1 MSDFL
6 VRALLAGLM
15 VAAIAG
21 PLGCLVL
28 WRRMA
33 FFGDALAHSALLGI
47 ALGFLLSIAPLF
59 GVLGAVVVLAL
70 LFASLQERMSL
81 AMDTL
86 LSLIAHSALAVGM
99 VVLSLMPGLRFD
111 LNAYLFGDILAV
123 GSSDLWVMA
132 GATVLIMGSLAL
144 LWRSLVA
151 VSVHPE
157 IAAAEGISLRL
168 SRIGFALMLAVLVAV
183 AMRLVGVL
191 LITALL
197 IIPAATARRF
207 ATGPEMM
214 ALGAVL
220 VGVSAVG
227 AGLWGSVSYDTPTGP
242 SIVVAALALFLAVHI
257 VPNLKMRR
265 RHKD

>member
-6 VRALLAGLM
+6 VRALLAGVM

-123 GSSDLWVMA
+123 GPSDLWVMA
-132 GATVLIMGSLAL
+132 GATVLVMGSLAL

>member
-6 VRALLAGLM
+6 IRALLAGLM

-33 FFGDALAHSALLGI
+33 FFGDALSHSALLGI

-70 LFASLQERMSL
+70 LFASLQESMSL

-123 GSSDLWVMA
+123 GSSDLWLMA
-132 GATVLIMGSLAL
+132 GATVLVLGALAL

-157 IAAAEGISLRL
+157 IAAAEGISLKL
-168 SRIGFALMLAVLVAV
+168 S
-183 AMRLVGVL
+183 
-191 LITALL
+191 
-197 IIPAATARRF
+197 
-207 ATGPEMM
+207 
-214 ALGAVL
+214 
-220 VGVSAVG
+220 
-227 AGLWGSVSYDTPTGP
+227 
-242 SIVVAALALFLAVHI
+242 
-257 VPNLKMRR
+257 
-265 RHKD
+265 